1 MKSILHINPIIVRCI
16 YAKISH
22 RGAISKAIRDTK
34 HVICWKQII
43 TFLSEN
49 WKKLIV
55 RYTIYVRLMEQ
66 NWIVLRLRIRNLSK
80 IPIQKAILLY
90 ILSSPFRFL
99 MFSYVVKFYH
109 SNIII
114 HRILKGVH
122 LIIFVSNIFPNCHLI
137 QKSIQYQQL
146 LGWTPF
152 NTYINHSAILKN
164 HYAKINAEFWT
175 QFCIQSNNI

>member
-1 MKSILHINPIIVRCI
+1 MNSILHINPIIVRCI

-55 RYTIYVRLMEQ
+55 RY
-66 NWIVLRLRIRNLSK
+66 RIRNLSK

-90 ILSSPFRFL
+90 ILSFPFRFP

-152 NTYINHSAILKN
+152 NTYINHSAMLKN